1 MPYQSPIFPNFLYN
15 TAPVYFTLD
24 TDSFDPGI
32 RTGSSAVALATLEV
46 LWIIS

>member
-24 TDSFDPGI
+24 TDSFGPDLW
-32 RTGSSAVALATLEV
+32 TGSNAVALATLEE